1 MAEWPNCLR
10 PPQNHFCY
18 RSYPKLN
25 PGKNSLG
32 ILTMTQFVKD
42 KFEIKKSICY
52 WSEEMTKRKEKEAGI
67 CPCKKYLNS
76 NFQPFLLSQLLQS
89 IFSLHMTREKNGLKW
104 SWQFLQFVS
113 RNGSCCWCVCV
124 CLHVSRQEKCFNVIS
139 RHSDDKQLRR
149 RCRCWPRWSDVW
161 VLSSEILGLN
171 KSTNYPFNCVGKFL
185 DHLPSL
191 KRTR

>member
-52 WSEEMTKRKEKEAGI
+52 WSEERTKINDNGAGI

-124 CLHVSRQEKCFNVIS
+124 SVCTSLDKKSVLTLLAVIQTTNNYDVAVVVGLGEATSECCRQRF
-139 RHSDDKQLRR
+139 
-149 RCRCWPRWSDVW
+149 
-161 VLSSEILGLN
+161 
-171 KSTNYPFNCVGKFL
+171 
-185 DHLPSL
+185 
-191 KRTR
+191 